1 MTCDVVESTPLA
13 RCIAILSCS
22 KCDEVTTK
30 VFTGHVEIPVI
41 TDTDYNISV
50 QVVRGD
56 SHDVLEDY
64 GEMKIIS
71 VPKPPAN
78 LPSTRTPSK
87 FLFCT
92 KTERF
97 MIAHIVLQ

>member
-13 RCIAILSCS
+13 RCIAILSCF
-22 KCDEVTTK
+22 KCDKVTTK
-30 VFTGHVEIPVI
+30 VFSGHIEIPVI
-41 TDTDYNISV
+41 ADTDYHISIK
-50 QVVRGD
+50 VVKGD

-71 VPKPPAN
+71 VPKSPAN
-78 LPSTRTPSK
+78 PLSTRTPGK
-87 FLFCT
+87 FLFCK